1 MTRSSRRGS
10 APIGRRA
17 SAASVIAAFVVTALL
32 TGGCT
37 TTVGGAPAANT
48 APVPSEGPGSD
59 PVAWADRVCEAVL
72 SFAVPATSAPDFSKT
87 SDLPAVQ
94 RTVSSYLSAVVTGAQ
109 QGQAQLAEVGRAPDP
124 AGDEAARR
132 ARGALGTLEE
142 DFGGVKAAVDG
153 MSPNNPEA
161 FMATLTQVES
171 KVSAVAPPNPLGD
184 LTTAPRLYRAAER
197 SAQCQRLSALAPDA
211 PR

>member
-1 MTRSSRRGS
+1 MTRSSQRGS
-10 APIGRRA
+10 GLIGL
-17 SAASVIAAFVVTALL
+17 VTIAALILTAVL
-32 TGGCT
+32 TAACT
-37 TTVGGAPAANT
+37 STVGGTPAANS

-72 SFAVPATSAPDFSKT
+72 SFAVPATSAPDFSRT

-94 RTVSSYLSAVVTGAQ
+94 RAVSSYLSAVVTGAK
-109 QGQAQLAEVGRAPDP
+109 QGQAQLAEAGGAPEP
-124 AGDEAARR
+124 GGDDAARR
-132 ARGALGTLEE
+132 AQDALGALEE
-142 DFGGVKAAVDG
+142 DFNGVKTTVDG
-153 MSPNNPEA
+153 MNPNDPEA

-197 SAQCQRLSALAPDA
+197 SAQCQRLSALAADA